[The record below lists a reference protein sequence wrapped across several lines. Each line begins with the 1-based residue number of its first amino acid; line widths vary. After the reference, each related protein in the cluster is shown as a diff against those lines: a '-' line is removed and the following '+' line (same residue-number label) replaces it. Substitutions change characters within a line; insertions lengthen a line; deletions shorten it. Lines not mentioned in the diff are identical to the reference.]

1 MAAKKTNLPA
11 AAKKKALPVMPGRTP
26 AKPVPGRAAAP
37 RPSGAGA
44 PAWVSKATKKTAPKY
59 TPRKSGGK

>member
-11 AAKKKALPVMPGRTP
+11 AAKKKALPVMPGR
-26 AKPVPGRAAAP
+26 AAAP
-37 RPSGAGA
+37 KPSGAGA